1 MIKPLLHILAV
12 SSIWLSVNSS
22 ANPDSKT
29 QPIDRRIAITI
40 DDLPWAA
47 TNDGGWQAD
56 NANDSRR
63 IARHHKQLMAAMK
76 KAKAPVVGFVNEGK
90 LYANGDLQPKR
101 VAMLEDWLKA
111 GFDLGNH
118 TFGHLSFH
126 DVSLADYQHDIL
138 KGENLLRPMLAR
150 RGKTPQWF
158 RHPYLRT
165 GRTIED
171 KAAVQNILISHG
183 YRIAPV
189 TVDNSDS
196 IWALAYRKTLENGRD
211 KEIMIRL
218 RQEYV
223 PYMLAK
229 IDFYERTSIA
239 LLGYNLPHVWLLH
252 ANELNAVTFADLIAT
267 IRKRGYRFISL
278 EEAMQD
284 DAYQR
289 PDEFK
294 GRFGPSWLHRWAIA
308 EKKPRVFYDGEPTV
322 PQWVMDLAGVDS
334 E

>member
-1 MIKPLLHILAV
+1 MIKPLLHILV
-12 SSIWLSVNSS
+12 ISSMWLSVIAS

-47 TNDGGWQAD
+47 TDDGGWQAD

-63 IARHHKQLMAAMK
+63 IETHHKQLLAAMK

-90 LYANGDLQPKR
+90 LYANGTLQKNR

-118 TFGHLSFH
+118 TYGHISLH
-126 DVSLADYQHDIL
+126 DVSLADYERDIL
-138 KGENLLRPMLAR
+138 KGENLLRPMLASH
-150 RGKTPQWF
+150 GKTLQWF

-165 GRTIED
+165 GRNIED
-171 KAAVQNILISHG
+171 KAAVQKILISHG

-189 TVDNSDS
+189 TVDNSDW
-196 IWALAYRKTLENGRD
+196 IWALAYRKTLVDGRD
-211 KEIMIRL
+211 AETLARL

-229 IDFYERTSIA
+229 IDFYERTSMA
-239 LLGYNLPHVWLLH
+239 LLGYNLPHVLLIH
-252 ANELNAVTFADLIAT
+252 ANELNAAIYTSLTAA
-267 IRKRGYRFISL
+267 IRNRGYRFISL
-278 EEAMQD
+278 EQAMQD
-284 DAYQR
+284 DAYMR
-289 PDEFK
+289 PDAFQ

-308 EKKPRVFYDGEPTV
+308 EKKPKAFYEGEPVV
-322 PQWVMDLAGVDS
+322 PQWVLGLAGVDS